1 MGKPRVM
8 MLHRYIRKGGSGM
21 ITTLGNL
28 RLVWRVNIANGIP
41 SAMEAFGTGAPFTGK
56 TF

>member
-1 MGKPRVM
+1 